1 MNVVYLVIAAGSESE
16 SEAIAFSPKAI
27 NKTLESSVWNGGN
40 QATELRFSDEEAL
53 CSSFLGLP
61 SLPYSLSRLLPRS
74 CMPHPT
80 PPTIPSLLFSISNST
95 GFRFWVLFSS
105 TLLLKIEWFWLLNR
119 CLLLFIS
126 GIFLIYPKTLNS
138 GLRYFPFLSLFY
150 LPIWFLYYQVH
161 SFYLQYWFWLI
172 ISTYLIY
179 QTLSLAFLEQTLR
192 RGEVVRMK

>member
-1 MNVVYLVIAAGSESE
+1 MWMLSTLL
-16 SEAIAFSPKAI
+16 SP
-27 NKTLESSVWNGGN
+27 
-40 QATELRFSDEEAL
+40 
-53 CSSFLGLP
+53 LGLSRSLKRSP
-61 SLPYSLSRLLPRS
+61 SLPKLSTKPWKAVCEMEATKQLSFDFLTKKPYAPPSWASHLSPIPSHVFSLAHVCP
-74 CMPHPT
+74 

-150 LPIWFLYYQVH
+150 LPIWFLYNQVH

-192 RGEVVRMK
+192 RGELVRMK